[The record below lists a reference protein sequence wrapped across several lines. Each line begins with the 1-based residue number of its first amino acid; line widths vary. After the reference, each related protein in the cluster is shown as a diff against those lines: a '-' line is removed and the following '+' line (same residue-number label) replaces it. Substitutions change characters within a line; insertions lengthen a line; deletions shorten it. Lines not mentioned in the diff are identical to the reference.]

1 MKQAEKEIL
10 MTNEITMKTE
20 MEMELGNYGESS
32 TLSLNMQTL
41 QSMLGIEKAAV
52 ETSLDDRARL
62 FIC

>member
-41 QSMLGIEKAAV
+41 QSMLGIE
-52 ETSLDDRARL
+52 
-62 FIC
+62 